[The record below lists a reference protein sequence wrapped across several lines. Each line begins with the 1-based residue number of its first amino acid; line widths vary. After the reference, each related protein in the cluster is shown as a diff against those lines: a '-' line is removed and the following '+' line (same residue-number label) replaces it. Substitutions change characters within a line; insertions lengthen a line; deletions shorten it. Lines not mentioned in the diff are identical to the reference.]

1 MHLIEMADGYFLLLT
16 RKRKVLKLFLLMKLT
31 IVLLLTGTLGVSAN
45 GFTQSVTL
53 HLKNATLKQTIR
65 EIQRQTGFNFLYTKQ
80 MVENTPLVNVQV
92 TNVSLQ
98 DALNECLRKQ
108 GLDYFIDNTTVILK
122 RKAKPL
128 PPIANAIIISDTLP
142 NVKGVVVNENNSP
155 LQGATIRITS
165 INLLTTSNN
174 RGEFILPNVPKGR
187 YHVEISYV
195 GFENYQATIDVNG
208 NTGNIIASL
217 KQTLSQLDEVQIIAY
232 GTSTKRFNTGSQT
245 VIKSQ
250 DIEKQ
255 PVANALAALQGRM
268 AGVLV
273 TNANGIPGSGITM
286 QIRGNYSLSAQ
297 ANPLYIIDGIPFT
310 PTTISTVTTA
320 SGSVSP
326 FNSINPADIESIS
339 ILKDA
344 DATAIYGSRG
354 ANGVILITTKKGKA
368 GNTKFDVNA
377 YSGSSVATRIPEFL
391 NTDQYLDIRKKAFA
405 ADGITPTTSNAQDL
419 LLWSP
424 TTYTNFP
431 KLILGNTAPFSNV
444 QASVSGGNENTRLL
458 MSVGYHNE
466 GSVIF
471 GNNYDKRV
479 AAHLNVDHYS
489 SDKKLNINTSISYSN
504 DNIKTLASD
513 PYLGIYAPP
522 NFPHFD
528 STGALYWIARDGQAN
543 TANPWSL
550 LNKVGRTWTDN
561 LLANTSLRYN
571 ITSGLSVKANLGYT
585 KMFMTQQVTA
595 PTTAY
600 NPTSTSS
607 TKSSATFGNSSIQ
620 TYIFEPQVDYTKS
633 LGKATINILAGGT
646 VQSSLTKTNTISGIN
661 FSSDDL
667 IESISAAAT
676 ITNKNN
682 TSIQY
687 KYISGFG
694 RLNFRWLDKYI
705 VNATFRRDG
714 SSRFG
719 PDKRFGNFWSIAG
732 GWIFSEE
739 NLIKNNI
746 GVLSFGK
753 LRASYGITGNDGIQ
767 DYNYY
772 SLYSSNAQA
781 YNGAL
786 GLYAFQVG
794 NPVYSWEQNNKLE
807 IATDLGFVKNRI
819 LLTASW
825 YRNRSDNQLVWYN
838 LSSQT
843 GFSGTQQNL
852 NALLQTTSVELELTS
867 VNIKHQNFNWQ
878 TTFNITLPKSKLVEF
893 PNLASSS
900 YAGTYVIGQPVKL
913 FRGYHYTGLSA
924 TGVPQFLDD
933 SKDGNITS
941 ADYVNI
947 GTTIPKFYGGLG
959 NTISWKGFTLDV
971 FLHFV
976 KQKGYNAYKAFYFP
990 PGYKVNVPAFYVKD
1004 TWDANTNPNGTQPVL
1019 TTTVSNSAGSGYAY
1033 VSRFYYSDYAYSDAS
1048 FIRLKNLALSYT
1060 LPRKL
1065 IDKIHAQNL
1074 RVYVQGQNLFTKT
1087 NYQGLDPEVQNATP
1101 VLKTL
1106 TAGLQVNF

>member
-1 MHLIEMADGYFLLLT
+1 MHLIEMAKGYFFPFPG
-16 RKRKVLKLFLLMKLT
+16 RKKVLKLFLFMKLT
-31 IVLLLTGTLGVSAN
+31 VVLLLAATLGVSAN
-45 GFTQSVTL
+45 GFTQRVDL
-53 HLKNATLKQTIR
+53 RLRNATLKQTFR

-80 MVENTPLVNVQV
+80 MVENTPLVNV
-92 TNVSLQ
+92 NLANASLQ
-98 DALNECLRKQ
+98 DALAECLKKQ
-108 GLDYFIDNTTVILK
+108 QLDYFIENTTVILR
-122 RKAKPL
+122 RKL
-128 PPIANAIIISDTLP
+128 NLSPPSTSNTIMPDTLP
-142 NVKGVVVNENNSP
+142 PLKGLVMSENNSP
-155 LQGATIRITS
+155 LQGATIRIIS
-165 INLLTTSNN
+165 LNLLTNSNAQ
-174 RGEFILPNVPKGR
+174 GAFVLPNVPKGR
-187 YHVEISYV
+187 YRVEISYV
-195 GFENYQATIDVNG
+195 GFDDYIVTVDVNS
-208 NTGNIIASL
+208 NTSNIVASL
-217 KQTLSQLDEVQIIAY
+217 KQALSRLDEVQVVAY
-232 GTSTKRFNTGSQT
+232 GTSTKRFFTGNQT
-245 VIKSQ
+245 SVKSQ

-273 TNANGIPGSGITM
+273 TSANGIPGSGITM

-310 PTTISTVTTA
+310 PTTISTVNTA

-326 FNSINPADIESIS
+326 FNSINPSDIESIS

-344 DATAIYGSRG
+344 DASAIYGSRG
-354 ANGVILITTKKGKA
+354 ANGVVLITTKKGKP
-368 GNTKFDVNA
+368 GKTKFDVNA
-377 YSGSSVATRIPEFL
+377 YSGSSVATRIPDFL
-391 NTDQYLDIRKKAFA
+391 NTTQYLDVRKRAFA
-405 ADGITPTTSNAQDL
+405 ADGITPTTTNAQDL

-424 TTYTNFP
+424 DRYTNFP
-431 KLILGNTAPFSNV
+431 EMILGNTAPFTNL

-479 AAHLNVDHYS
+479 AGHLNIDHYS
-489 SDKKLNINTSISYSN
+489 SDKKFNINTSISYTN

-513 PYLGIYAPP
+513 PYLAIYAPP
-522 NFPHFD
+522 NFPQYD

-543 TANPWSL
+543 TANPWSY

-561 LLANTSLRYN
+561 FMANTSLKYN
-571 ITSGLSVKANLGYT
+571 ITAGLNAKVNVGYT

-620 TYIFEPQVDYTKS
+620 TYIVEPQVDYTKTF
-633 LGKATINILAGGT
+633 GNATINVLAGGT
-646 VQSSLTKTNTISGIN
+646 AQTSNGKTNTITGIN

-667 IESISAAAT
+667 IESISAANT
-676 ITNKNN
+676 ITSRNN
-682 TSIQY
+682 TTSQY

-694 RLNFRWLDKYI
+694 RFNFRWMDKYI

-732 GWIFSEE
+732 AWIFSEE
-739 NLIKNNI
+739 NIIKENL

-753 LRASYGITGNDGIQ
+753 FRASYGITGNDGIQ

-772 SLYSSNAQA
+772 SLYTSNSQA
-781 YNGAL
+781 YNGNQ
-786 GLYAFQVG
+786 GLYAYQVG

-807 IATDLGFVKNRI
+807 VAAELGFIKNRI

-825 YRNRSDNQLVWYN
+825 YRNRSDNQLVWYS
-838 LSSQT
+838 LPSQT
-843 GFSGTQQNL
+843 GFTGTQQNL
-852 NALLQTTSVELELTS
+852 NALLQTTSTEFELTS
-867 VNIKHQNFNWQ
+867 INIRHKDFNWQ
-878 TTFNITLPKSKLVEF
+878 TNFNITFPGSKLIKF
-893 PNLASSS
+893 PNLESSA
-900 YAGTYVIGQPVKL
+900 YANTYVIGQPVKL
-913 FRGYHYTGLSA
+913 FMGYHYTGLSA
-924 TGVPQFLDD
+924 TGVPEFLDN

-941 ADYVNI
+941 ADYINL

-959 NTISWKGFTLDV
+959 NTISWKGFSLDI

-976 KQKGYNAYKAFYFP
+976 KQMGYNAYKAFYFP
-990 PGYKVNVPAFYVKD
+990 PGYKVNVPTAFVKD
-1004 TWDANTNPNGTQPVL
+1004 NRDANTNPNGTQPVL
-1019 TTTVSNSAGSGYAY
+1019 STTLSNPAGSGYAY
-1033 VSRFYYSDYAYSDAS
+1033 VYRFYYSDYAFSDAS
-1048 FIRLKNLALSYT
+1048 FIRLKNLSLAYT
-1060 LPRKL
+1060 LPGSWTDKL
-1065 IDKIHAQNL
+1065 HVQNL

-1087 NYQGLDPEVQNATP
+1087 KYQGLDPEVQNATP

-1106 TAGLQVNF
+1106 TAGFQLTF

>member
-1 MHLIEMADGYFLLLT
+1 
-16 RKRKVLKLFLLMKLT
+16 MKLT
-31 IVLLLTGTLGVSAN
+31 IVLLLTATLGVSAN
-45 GFTQSVTL
+45 GFTQRVTL
-53 HLKNATLKQTIR
+53 HLKNATLKQTFR

-80 MVENTPLVNVQV
+80 MVENTPLVNVNV
-92 TNVSLQ
+92 INVSLQ
-98 DALNECLRKQ
+98 DALNECLNKQ

-122 RKAKPL
+122 RKAKPA
-128 PPIANAIIISDTLP
+128 PQISNVIITSDTMP
-142 NVKGVVVNENNSP
+142 DVKGVVVNENNSP
-155 LQGATIRITS
+155 LQGATIKITS
-165 INLLTTSNN
+165 LNKLTTSNA

-187 YHVEISYV
+187 YHIEISYV
-195 GFENYQATIDVNG
+195 GFEDYLVTIDVNG
-208 NTGNIIASL
+208 NTGNIIAAL
-217 KQTLSQLDEVQIIAY
+217 KQTLSRLDEVQIIAY
-232 GTSTKRFNTGSQT
+232 GTSTKRFLTGSQT
-245 VIKSQ
+245 AIKSQ

-255 PVANALAALQGRM
+255 PVGNALAALQGRM

-273 TNANGIPGSGITM
+273 TSANGIPGSGITM

-310 PTTISTVTTA
+310 PTTISTVNTA

-344 DATAIYGSRG
+344 DASAIYGSRG
-354 ANGVILITTKKGKA
+354 ANGVVLITTKKGKP

-377 YSGSSVATRIPEFL
+377 YTGSSVATRIPEFL
-391 NTDQYLDIRKKAFA
+391 NTDQYLDIRRRAFA
-405 ADGITPTTSNAQDL
+405 ADGATATTSNAQDL
-419 LLWSP
+419 LIWSP
-424 TTYTNFP
+424 DTYTNFP
-431 KLILGNTAPFSNV
+431 KLILGNTAPFSNL
-444 QASVSGGNENTRLL
+444 QASVSGGTENTRLL

-479 AAHLNVDHYS
+479 AGHLNVDHYS
-489 SDKKLNINTSISYSN
+489 SDRKFNINTSLSYSN

-522 NFPHFD
+522 NFPHYD
-528 STGALYWIARDGQAN
+528 STGALYWIAKDGQAN

-571 ITSGLSVKANLGYT
+571 ITGGLSVKANLGYT
-585 KMFMTQQVTA
+585 KMNMTQQVTA

-600 NPTSTSS
+600 NPTSTSP
-607 TKSSATFGNSSIQ
+607 TKSSASFGNSSIQ
-620 TYIFEPQVDYTKS
+620 TYIIEPQVDYTKS
-633 LGKATINILAGGT
+633 LGNATISVLAGGT
-646 VQSSLTKTNTISGIN
+646 MQSSLTKTSTISGIN

-667 IESISAAAT
+667 IETISAAGS
-676 ITNKNN
+676 ITGKNN
-682 TSIQY
+682 SSSQY

-694 RLNFRWLDKYI
+694 RFNFRWLDKYI

-739 NLIKNNI
+739 NLIKDNI
-746 GVLSFGK
+746 SDILSFGK
-753 LRASYGITGNDGIQ
+753 FRASYGITGNDGIQ

-772 SLYSSNAQA
+772 SLYTSNAQA

-786 GLYAFQVG
+786 GLYAYQVG

-807 IATDLGFVKNRI
+807 IAADLGFVKNRI

-825 YRNRSDNQLVWYN
+825 YRNRSDNQLVWYP

-843 GFSGTQQNL
+843 GFNGTQQNL
-852 NALLQTTSVELELTS
+852 NALLQTTSTEFELTS
-867 VNIKHQNFNWQ
+867 VNIKHKNFNWQ
-878 TTFNITLPKSKLVEF
+878 TTFNITLPGSKLVEF
-893 PNLASSS
+893 PNLATSA

-933 SKDGNITS
+933 SKDGIINS

-947 GTTIPKFYGGLG
+947 GTTIPKYYGGLG
-959 NTISWKGFTLDV
+959 NTISYKGFTLDI

-976 KQKGYNAYKAFYFP
+976 KQKGYNAYKAYYFP

-1004 TWDANTNPNGTQPVL
+1004 IWDANSNPNGTQPVL
-1019 TTTVSNSAGSGYAY
+1019 TTTVSNTAGSGYAY
-1033 VSRFYYSDYAYSDAS
+1033 VSRFYYSDYAFSDAS
-1048 FIRLKNLALSYT
+1048 FVRLKNLALSYT
-1060 LPRKL
+1060 LPHKL

-1074 RVYVQGQNLFTKT
+1074 RVYLQGQNLFTKT

-1106 TAGLQVNF
+1106 TAGFQVNF